1 MAKEACESIGI
12 EEADNRGER
21 KVDIVE
27 DKDKEVH
34 WREYSSKNKHMIKV
48 YLVWGRSE
56 ISGEFVVLKS

>member
-1 MAKEACESIGI
+1 
-12 EEADNRGER
+12 
-21 KVDIVE
+21 
-27 DKDKEVH
+27 VH